1 LPDLRQGRFDG
12 GGDFGVF
19 GVYDARDFEG
29 RLQVEILGGT
39 VRLLGWEGT
48 QLFGFPVYTSQKY
61 SSFMASLALAGL

>member
-29 RLQVEILGGT
+29 RL
-39 VRLLGWEGT
+39 
-48 QLFGFPVYTSQKY
+48 
-61 SSFMASLALAGL
+61 